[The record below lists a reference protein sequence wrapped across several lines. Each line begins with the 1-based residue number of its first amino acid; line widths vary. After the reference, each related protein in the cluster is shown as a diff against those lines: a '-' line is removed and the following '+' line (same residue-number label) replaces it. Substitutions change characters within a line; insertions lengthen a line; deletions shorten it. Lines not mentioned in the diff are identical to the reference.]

1 MTRGLLKRTWLVVVT
16 LAVLGLALGAAAALV
31 LIDRQDRVEAR
42 ATLAMIPQSE
52 IPLLETPNYWDILNQ
67 GQATRSAAIILGDKR
82 WLDAAATQTGVP
94 RGELSLSASAVPET
108 TLITVAVEAD
118 SPEAAERALD
128 WVLKNATSQAASIV
142 GPFTLRLIT
151 DPIGSA
157 REMGAA
163 PVQLITA
170 MAIGGL
176 LVGAG
181 AGVAVSRSAQRRSA
195 TGRHESPVP
204 EARASDDGAISPRDD
219 SRAAG
224 RPRGENLL
232 P

>member
-1 MTRGLLKRTWLVVVT
+1 MTRGLLKRTWLVVAT

-42 ATLAMIPQSE
+42 ATLAMLPQSE

-67 GQATRSAAIILGDKR
+67 GQATRSAAIVLGDKR
-82 WLDAAATQTGVP
+82 WLDAAATQTGVA
-94 RGELSLSASAVPET
+94 RGALSLSASAVPET

-118 SPEAAERALD
+118 SPEAAERVLD

-163 PVQLITA
+163 PVQLVTA

-181 AGVAVSRSAQRRSA
+181 AGVALSRSAQRRSSP
-195 TGRHESPVP
+195 GRRESSVT
-204 EARASDDGAISPRDD
+204 EARATDDAAISPRDD
-219 SRAAG
+219 SRAVG